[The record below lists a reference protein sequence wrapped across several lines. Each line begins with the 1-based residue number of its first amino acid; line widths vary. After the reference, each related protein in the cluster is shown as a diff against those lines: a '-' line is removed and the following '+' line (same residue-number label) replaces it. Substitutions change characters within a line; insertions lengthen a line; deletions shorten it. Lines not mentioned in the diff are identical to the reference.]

1 MNKVAVV
8 FVKVAHQGGVEEEV
22 EGLGE
27 KCFVCCFLIFFLSFL
42 IS

>member
-22 EGLGE
+22 EGQGE
-27 KCFVCCFLIFFLSFL
+27 KCFDCCLLNFLTF
-42 IS
+42 